1 MNGEDLFWCEL
12 LSVVELVDSA
22 RLLLLTK
29 KEFLFVDIWD
39 RSEPV
44 KRLTSELSV
53 FSMCSQRMPTLF
65 CILICVFCV
74 LCSVCSQ
81 RMPSLFRILISNSKD
96 GGKMRRTAKQ
106 FPIKIEYHWLRWDQE
121 KVSENEPI
129 VLSHKKRAP
138 HLHLMRLLP
147 RPSHRLVADV

>member
-1 MNGEDLFWCEL
+1 M
-12 LSVVELVDSA
+12 ELVDSA

-53 FSMCSQRMPTLF
+53 FSMCSQRMP
-65 CILICVFCV
+65 
-74 LCSVCSQ
+74 
-81 RMPSLFRILISNSKD
+81 SLFRILISNSKD

-106 FPIKIEYHWLRWDQE
+106 YPYSAEFPIKIEYH
-121 KVSENEPI
+121 
-129 VLSHKKRAP
+129 
-138 HLHLMRLLP
+138 
-147 RPSHRLVADV
+147 